1 MFLSTPW
8 EDSYWNNWRYP
19 QKFEIN
25 LQIILWLAELI
36 QQSIDVSC
44 ENLIRLEYQ
53 YLYDVTE
60 GYFSSDK
67 SNISMIPSNYLHLEP
82 LHWNYTK
89 LIGHKIHIYG
99 PQTIYQHTKGQASGS
114 KGIDPINAEGTRH
127 QSTMVYQD
135 LRANNWYI

>member
-25 LQIILWLAELI
+25 LQQILWLAELI

-67 SNISMIPSNYLHLEP
+67 SNISMIPSNYLQLEP

-89 LIGHKIHIYG
+89 LIGHKIRQFTNT
-99 PQTIYQHTKGQASGS
+99 PKDKLPDQKAQTRSTQKAQ
-114 KGIDPINAEGTRH
+114 DINQQWCIKT
-127 QSTMVYQD
+127 
-135 LRANNWYI
+135 